1 MISRRRFLQSSIS
14 LALVPLLPRVA
25 LSTSLTVRPSW
36 QVFCL
41 TPQLQSFYDAV
52 AKMKAVKDPTNPDS
66 WAYWVETH
74 RANCPHGVS
83 YFMAWHRGF
92 IHRFEAKLREM
103 SGDSALA
110 LPYWNY
116 YDTPAIPPEFLD
128 STSPLYRGDRTGTD
142 VTGALSYD
150 AFADTVVRFQRGKS
164 HAFETITESRP
175 HNLVHNLIGGAMSSI
190 RISPRDPLFWVH
202 HANIDRLWV
211 AWLKAGG
218 GRKEPLSTN
227 TYWSGDLYYGP
238 AVSGMPRVWTTDTTT
253 YLGYRYDNETMP
265 SQSTSTAMAASG
277 LAASRTP
284 PRPATRVSVPF
295 GKSRALSLD
304 EQSMN
309 VDVGLSATD
318 AARVRSLMLRPA
330 ATDATPDGPVRV
342 VLDGVHLTG
351 LGHKGGYFYN
361 VYLNLPAQPGIGK
374 AAGAYLLG
382 SVGAFEIS
390 VAQMKASMKGM
401 HSMPDMAATPASQS
415 HGVRLV
421 FPATDVLQRIWPDSL
436 DKLSVSFVRVDGRK
450 QPTKGVVMK
459 VDAFRVEADPSM

>member
-1 MISRRRFLQSSIS
+1 MISRRRFLQSSLS

-25 LSTSLTVRPSW
+25 MSTSVSVRPSW

-41 TPQLQSFYDAV
+41 TPQLQSFYNAV
-52 AKMKAVKDPTNPDS
+52 ASMKAVKDSTNPNS

-83 YFMAWHRGF
+83 YFLAWHRGF
-92 IHRFEAKLREM
+92 IHRFEAKLREI
-103 SGDSALA
+103 SGDASLV

-116 YDTPAIPPEFLD
+116 YDSPAIPPEFLD
-128 STSPLYRGDRTGTD
+128 PASPLYRGDRTGTD
-142 VTGALSYD
+142 VSGALSYD
-150 AFADTVVRFQRGKS
+150 AFADTVLRFQRGKT
-164 HAFETITESRP
+164 HAFETIIESRP

-190 RISPRDPLFWVH
+190 RISPRDPVFWVH

-218 GRKEPLSTN
+218 GRKEPLTTN
-227 TYWSGDLYYGP
+227 TYWSGNLYYGP
-238 AVSGMPRVWTTDTTT
+238 AVAGMPRVWTADTTT
-253 YLGYRYDNETMP
+253 YLGYHYDDETMP
-265 SQSTSTAMAASG
+265 TQSSSAALATSAMSG
-277 LAASRTP
+277 SATP
-284 PRPATRVSVPF
+284 LRPATRVSVPF

-304 EQSMN
+304 EQSLN
-309 VDVGLSATD
+309 VDVALSATD
-318 AARVRSLMLRPA
+318 AARVRSLMLQPA
-330 ATDATPDGPVRV
+330 AAGSAGDGPVRV

-361 VYLNLPAQPGIGK
+361 VYLNLPAQPGTGK

-401 HSMPDMAATPASQS
+401 HDMSDMAGAAASQG
-415 HGVRLV
+415 HGARLV
-421 FPATDVLQRIWPDSL
+421 FPATDVLQRIWPDNL
-436 DKLSVSFVRVDGRK
+436 DKLSVSFVRVDGSRH
-450 QPTKGVVMK
+450 PAKGVVMK

>member
-1 MISRRRFLQSSIS
+1 MISRRRFLQSTVS

-25 LSTSLTVRPSW
+25 LSASLSVRPSW

-41 TPQLQSFYDAV
+41 TPQFQSFCNAV
-52 AKMKAVKDPTNPDS
+52 AAMKVNKDDTNPNN

-83 YFMAWHRGF
+83 YFLSWHRGF
-92 IHRFEAKLREM
+92 IYRFEAKLREI
-103 SGDSALA
+103 SGDPSLV

-116 YDTPAIPPEFLD
+116 YDAPNIPPEFLD
-128 STSPLYRGDRTGTD
+128 PSSPLYRSDRAGTD

-150 AFADTVVRFQRGKS
+150 AFADTVIRFQRGKT
-164 HAFETITESRP
+164 HAFETIVESRP
-175 HNLVHNLIGGAMSSI
+175 HNLVHNLIGGAMGSI
-190 RISPRDPLFWVH
+190 RISPRDPVFWVH

-218 GRKEPLSTN
+218 GRKEPLTTN
-227 TYWSGDLYYGP
+227 TYWSGNNYYG
-238 AVSGMPRVWTTDTTT
+238 AGVDGMPRVWTADTTT
-253 YLGYRYDNETMP
+253 YLGYQYDNETMP
-265 SQSTSTAMAASG
+265 SQSTTSVMAASA
-277 LAASRTP
+277 LATSAAP
-284 PRPATRVSVPF
+284 QRPATRVSVPF
-295 GKSRALSLD
+295 GTSRPLSLD

-309 VDVGLSATD
+309 VDVALSATD

-330 ATDATPDGPVRV
+330 AAGSTDNGPVRV

-351 LGHKGGYFYN
+351 LGQKGGYFYN
-361 VYLNLPAQPGIGK
+361 VYLNLPAQGGAGK

-390 VAQMKASMKGM
+390 VAQMKAGMKGM
-401 HSMPDMAATPASQS
+401 QGMQGMAGSAASQG
-415 HGVRLV
+415 HGARLI

-436 DKLSVSFVRVDGRK
+436 DKLTVSFVRVDGSK
-450 QPTKGVVMK
+450 HPTKGVVVR
-459 VDAFRVEADPSM
+459 VDGFRVEADPSL